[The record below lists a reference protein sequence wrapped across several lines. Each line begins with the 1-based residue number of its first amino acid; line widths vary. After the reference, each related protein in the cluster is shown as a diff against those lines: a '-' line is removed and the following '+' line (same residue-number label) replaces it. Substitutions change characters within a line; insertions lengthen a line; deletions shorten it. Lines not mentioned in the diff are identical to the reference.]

1 MIVNK
6 YVVMKPKNLFEVTT
20 ESTLVRSTDL
30 YCICTLGRSEFAQKS
45 KGMLKTAR

>member
-6 YVVMKPKNLFEVTT
+6 YVVTKPKNLFEVTT
-20 ESTLVRSTDL
+20 ESTLVRSAFVPYLD
-30 YCICTLGRSEFAQKS
+30 RSEFAQKS

>member
-6 YVVMKPKNLFEVTT
+6 YVVTKPNSFLKLQ
-20 ESTLVRSTDL
+20 LKVRSTDL